1 MLIKSARDRECESGA
16 TLLQLVAKWR
26 NNQVSRNRWKINIDI
41 YIFEVEKI
49 IFSNPHLSFSI
60 YIIHML
66 YFIFSIDF
74 IFFNCNFSL
83 RRILSIRFVW
93 NFWINTPKCW
103 LIKLKILFKLFYM
116 TPSMGHWLVG
126 YFFYLFWCLKWWIMT
141 NL

>member
-1 MLIKSARDRECESGA
+1 MKNQHWYIYFWSRKNHIFKS
-16 TLLQLVAKWR
+16 
-26 NNQVSRNRWKINIDI
+26 
-41 YIFEVEKI
+41 
-49 IFSNPHLSFSI
+49 SFVLF
-60 YIIHML
+60 YIHMI

-74 IFFNCNFSL
+74 IFNCNFSL

-93 NFWINTPKCW
+93 NYWINTPKCW

-141 NL
+141 NLYLLLNLWLKDHYYALTVDLLLWIH